1 MNITCK
7 KSSAYISKLNSTIKE
22 LYTMMKWT
30 LSQGSKDSSIPAHD
44 TPCKQI
50 ENKNHM
56 ISTDAEK
63 ASNEIQH
70 PF

>member
-7 KSSAYISKLNSTIKE
+7 KSSANISKLNSTIKE

-44 TPCKQI
+44 TPC
-50 ENKNHM
+50 
-56 ISTDAEK
+56 
-63 ASNEIQH
+63 
-70 PF
+70 